1 MLGLLG
7 YNFLSDKN
15 ALDELPTNVTGITS
29 TILSNGVYNHYNVEL
44 EAESDYSNVILL
56 RLELSVELRA
66 NLTGLQ
72 LRALL

>member
-44 EAESDYSNVILL
+44 EA
-56 RLELSVELRA
+56 
-66 NLTGLQ
+66 
-72 LRALL
+72 